1 MGISFASKEEVP
13 PGFAMAAP
21 PSLPGFSSLG
31 DQAQSSVCLLLPFV
45 IPAGRSLVLTRDGTN
60 PAWIL
65 SLAAES
71 KSKVENLEDGLELH
85 RTSLCNPQRGCPGG
99 IQQRSSAKEQA
110 SSCKEKFMDPKES
123 PCSQTKSY
131 KCADCGKIYRRS
143 TDLLRHQR
151 THTGERP
158 YKCLDCG
165 KSFSRSSILLEHQRI
180 HTGEKP
186 YICSHC
192 GQGFSQSSNRNQHER
207 IHAKG
212 KVSKLVQWGQ
222 SRQRT
227 EDKSL
232 GPTSMMRTE
241 EGLGHKL
248 GSGKVS
254 QHPKESPSW
263 NSKVVMKHQRSYL
276 PEKPY
281 RCPQCGKCFARS
293 TDFIRHH
300 ITHTGEKPYTCV
312 KCGKSF
318 TRSSVLIEHQRIHT
332 GERPYKCRLCG
343 KGFSQNSNR
352 NQHETIHRAKKSPRC
367 FLNGSETL
375 NWAAGLAQQQR
386 VNSAR
391 GKT

>member
-1 MGISFASKEEVP
+1 MEAEAPS
-13 PGFAMAAP
+13 AAP
-21 PSLPGFSSLG
+21 ALRPPLWLG
-31 DQAQSSVCLLLPFV
+31 GSPDGSVYLLLPLAV
-45 IPAGRSLVLTRDGTN
+45 PAGRSLVLTPAHGTN

-65 SLAAES
+65 SLSTES
-71 KSKVENLEDGLELH
+71 KNKAG
-85 RTSLCNPQRGCPGG
+85 NPQEDDAVHHGASPVSPTHGG
-99 IQQRSSAKEQA
+99 KKRIQQAGSAKDQPAQCKGEFKDPA
-110 SSCKEKFMDPKES
+110 GSSPSKA
-123 PCSQTKSY
+123 KSY
-131 KCADCGKIYRRS
+131 DCSDCGKSYRRS

-151 THTGERP
+151 SHTGERP
-158 YKCLDCG
+158 YLCLDCG

-186 YICSHC
+186 YKCSHC

-207 IHAKG
+207 IHG
-212 KVSKLVQWGQ
+212 KKKMGNPARSGPNWQMAEGQ
-222 SRQRT
+222 RSGPKNPVRT
-227 EDKSL
+227 ED
-232 GPTSMMRTE
+232 
-241 EGLGHKL
+241 
-248 GSGKVS
+248 GSRPEPES
-254 QHPKESPSW
+254 EAQPPLESPSW
-263 NSKVVMKHQRSYL
+263 RKRMAMKHQRSHL
-276 PEKPY
+276 VEKPY

-352 NQHETIHRAKKSPRC
+352 NQHETIHQTVKPLRR

-375 NWAAGLAQQQR
+375 SRGVGLTRQKRIHTA
-386 VNSAR
+386 V
-391 GKT
+391 GKA